1 MGNISNAK
9 IFGGIGALLMLLGII
24 PQTFG
29 ILGLIGF
36 IMVFIAVK
44 IIADESKDKDIF
56 NNYLYS
62 FILVIIA
69 VVVAGA
75 IMLMTFTAVLARLR
89 TLKWLFFY
97 KIIKLFSLLSNFKFI
112 IYQILVWKQFSK
124 CLFCYVHFFVK

>member
-1 MGNISNAK
+1 MGSLSNAK

-44 IIADESKDKDIF
+44 MIADESKDKDIF

-69 VVVAGA
+69 VVVA
-75 IMLMTFTAVLARLR
+75 IVVVV
-89 TLKWLFFY
+89 
-97 KIIKLFSLLSNFKFI
+97 IIILL
-112 IYQILVWKQFSK
+112 LVKGGG
-124 CLFCYVHFFVK
+124 